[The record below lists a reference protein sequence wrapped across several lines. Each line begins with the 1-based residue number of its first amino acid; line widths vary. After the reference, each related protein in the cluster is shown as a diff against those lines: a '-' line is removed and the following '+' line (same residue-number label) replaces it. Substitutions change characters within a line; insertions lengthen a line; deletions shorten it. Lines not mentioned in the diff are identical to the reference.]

1 MEIFVINLR
10 RDKEKRKRVE
20 ELLNSFSFK
29 YKFFNAIDS
38 KRINVKRF
46 AGYNDFKR
54 RIFFGRSLLPK
65 ELAIFS
71 SHKKILEWIIINKKE
86 NVLIFEDDI
95 SFDKN
100 FQKYLI
106 KILKIDY
113 KWDVIRFISNKKIDN
128 EYGRK
133 VIDLGNNH
141 FLKRFPKLHGG
152 AHAYL
157 VSYGGAKK
165 IIAQTKDFYYPIDM
179 ILGETWKNNL
189 NSLICNP
196 GLVWQEKNLNIDPP
210 GSIRFIKKAK
220 KLFSFYPWTRLLF
233 KIYESI
239 AKWIFYLYK
248 LIPDYYSLI
257 KYKSAK

>member
-71 SHKKILEWIIINKKE
+71 SHKKILEWIII
-86 NVLIFEDDI
+86 
-95 SFDKN
+95 
-100 FQKYLI
+100 
-106 KILKIDY
+106 
-113 KWDVIRFISNKKIDN
+113 NKKIDN